1 MNQNETRSEIQNRN
15 RAKRKKKKNMSVGA
29 MIVLDLLAI
38 GVGLCVFALF
48 HHVLDWY
55 GIRLGEKKIE
65 PVVIS
70 TLEPTP
76 EPSAPPDEGP
86 QEGEEGEPTPEPT
99 PARVYSGVWGEK
111 FADKFTEGEVIQTEN
126 SYRSENVSVTI
137 ERVEEPGLI
146 YYVADIYVSDLKYLR
161 TASANGT
168 GDGDF
173 SGGLA
178 TCAAISQRVNALAS
192 ICGDHYY
199 GRREGLVVRNGVLY
213 RDTHFED
220 ICVIYS
226 DGRMET
232 LTDDKVDVEAIKAA
246 GPWQVWS
253 FGPGLLDGEGH
264 AKTFADRQSNALGI
278 RPKNP
283 RCAIGYYEP
292 GHYCLVEIE
301 GNRAGCFIG
310 SWGLDLDEMG
320 VLFEK
325 LGCKSAYNFDGG
337 RSAAVCWMGE
347 QICVNYGRTIS
358 DIVYVTDDPVE
369 SEG

>member
-1 MNQNETRSEIQNRN
+1 MRDNRTLRPGKQPQSDDTETHRVYEGACGTERDRLDRRN
-15 RAKRKKKKNMSVGA
+15 AACADSLSGPCDEKDQLGYGVFSHE
-29 MIVLDLLAI
+29 LLA
-38 GVGLCVFALF
+38 
-48 HHVLDWY
+48 
-55 GIRLGEKKIE
+55 
-65 PVVIS
+65 
-70 TLEPTP
+70 
-76 EPSAPPDEGP
+76 P
-86 QEGEEGEPTPEPT
+86 Q
-99 PARVYSGVWGEK
+99 ACY
-111 FADKFTEGEVIQTEN
+111 AD
-126 SYRSENVSVTI
+126 RSRGR

-232 LTDDKVDVEAIKAA
+232 LTDDKVDIEAIKAA